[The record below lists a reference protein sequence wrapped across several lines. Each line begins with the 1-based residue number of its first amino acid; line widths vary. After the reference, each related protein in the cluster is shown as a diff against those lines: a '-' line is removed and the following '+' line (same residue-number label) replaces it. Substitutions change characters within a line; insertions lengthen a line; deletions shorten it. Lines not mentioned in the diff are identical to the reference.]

1 MRGLRSIVTALLVVT
16 GLALGLMPAAAH
28 AAGPGVT
35 LFINTEPRPVE
46 IPGARFS
53 GGVSIRSLLQ
63 SVGIDPAGVT
73 FVNIQRTDGASV
85 PLTQADFGAVI
96 VDNGTATRFVRG
108 ATRVTATADTGPLQI
123 NVNGGDITVVASVS
137 RNSIQAGERVTLS
150 ARVRF
155 APPGATLRYEWD
167 FNDGTPPE
175 RGQTVSHVY
184 EFGGSYQPRVTVTG
198 SGGSTGRCSTECV
211 GHDDVDVT
219 VGEPPPEPTT
229 PGTGGTGG
237 GTGTGTGGGSGS
249 GTGTGGGTGGGA
261 GTGAGE
267 SQTAKPPPA
276 AEPEPEPKPEP
287 RPKKPFGVTISGVLI
302 SDPGTRISKLPGGTP
317 GGGTQG
323 RRAERDADG
332 DAALEIP
339 LTGVG
344 ALMVLSLGALRERR
358 AVRLRV
364 A

>member
-1 MRGLRSIVTALLVVT
+1 MT
-16 GLALGLMPAAAH
+16 LGLMPAAAH

-46 IPGARFS
+46 IPGARFA

-63 SVGIDPAGVT
+63 SAGLDPAGVT
-73 FVNIQRTDGASV
+73 FVSIQRTDGASV
-85 PLTQADFGAVI
+85 PLTRADFGAVI
-96 VDNGTATRFVRG
+96 IDNGTTTRFVRG
-108 ATRVTATADTGPLQI
+108 STRVTATADTGPLQI
-123 NVNGGDITVVASVS
+123 NVNGGDITVVASVD
-137 RNSIQAGERVTLS
+137 RNRIQAGERVTLS

-155 APPGATLRYEWD
+155 GPPGAALSYEWD
-167 FNDGTPPE
+167 FNDGTLPE

-184 EFGGSYQPRVTVTG
+184 RFGGNYQPRVTVTG
-198 SGGSTGRCSTECV
+198 SGGSTGRCATECV

-219 VGEPPPEPTT
+219 VGEPPPKPPPT

-237 GTGTGTGGGSGS
+237 GTGTGTGSGGGS
-249 GTGTGGGTGGGA
+249 GTGTGGTGGGA
-261 GTGAGE
+261 GAGTGDAE
-267 SQTAKPPPA
+267 TTKPPPA
-276 AEPEPEPKPEP
+276 PEPEPEPKPK
-287 RPKKPFGVTISGVLI
+287 PKPKPEKPFGVTISGVLI

-317 GGGTQG
+317 AGGSQG
-323 RRAERDADG
+323 RRADRDAAA
-332 DAALEIP
+332 DAALELP
-339 LTGVG
+339 LTGIA